1 MLTTAATITARPSYV
16 LETIARVI
24 AFFAGRLPLA
34 AGVKG
39 NVSDDIRVEHE
50 FHADPQTYKG
60 YIRIATGLAILLG
73 LEELQELA
81 PKITVPVSFHH
92 GKNDR
97 ATSYLGTQAFCE
109 RVSSPTKSCRI
120 WDGYEHIMMKNVKGQ
135 SEEDNKKRMAVLDAI
150 TDFFKEQARS

>member
-1 MLTTAATITARPSYV
+1 MTARPAHV
-16 LETIARVI
+16 LEVVARVI
-24 AFFAGRLPLA
+24 SFFAGRLPLA

-73 LEELQELA
+73 LEELQALA

-97 ATSYLGTQAFCE
+97 ATSYAGTQAFCE
-109 RVSSPTKSCRI
+109 RIASPVKSCRI
-120 WDGYEHIMMKNVKGQ
+120 WEGYEHIMMKNVKGQ
-135 SEEDNKKRMAVLDAI
+135 SEEDNRKRMAVLDAI
-150 TDFFKEQARS
+150 TDFFREQARVPL